1 MPPVPKVFVDTLRLR
16 YPHTASTDQNRKR
29 RSRCMGPATWDP
41 VLGEPRDPVRN
52 RNNPLPQAG
61 TDTYIP
67 LSLPPVP
74 PIDSEDSDYSD
85 TFGSTTGNL
94 YSSHP
99 RSAPTP
105 ADRTQRTDRPDGL
118 GTKIRPGTQCLPTF
132 VSEPE
137 LRGETPRY
145 ADDHGSH
152 RKTATDVKPVNADLD
167 ASKAKKPLKMLVTSY
182 IRVYSESEI
191 CHIGN
196 VKQSLTSDLIQM
208 IVQSQ
213 MEPRAEDTALQ
224 SNNKHSMVIEKIGE
238 NDSIPAQS
246 PPLAQVALMMSSK
259 VRSAENALKAS
270 LESIGTAIVPTN
282 ASSPLIV
289 LRSQGDTIMGKDV
302 EKMRDDG
309 KRLEQRYEGALDREQ
324 RGKALRIFGS
334 CSDCR
339 RRRVS
344 CQPAH
349 HNITWED
356 LDRWWSSHSN
366 IRSSPAA
373 AGQFEQQNHE
383 PFQEGTVA
391 DSGYVSACASGP
403 CHESK
408 PHDELID
415 RGIIAQP
422 EQHNRQA
429 GDQHTVY
436 TSQALPQGSDY
447 ITDLCNDI
455 HRRLKHDLL
464 EHTPDQA
471 WRELPKCLPD
481 LIKALAIQIGLDRSN
496 SASPYVMHF
505 LHTHSKDIVSQLGAL
520 CRNREESPEVS
531 HRRPSEEDGM
541 GVLDKMKLWHRKEN
555 EQSPLEPD
563 QDDLFKGVRDEE
575 EEDIA
580 GNAEMAMH
588 RDYVLSSTAY
598 KWFIASLRKQ
608 LSLDWGLHSHNVTGS
623 DSCGQIHQS
632 IMSKMSS
639 GIISK
644 HRPPEIHHARFH
656 INIRPDAFHCLQG
669 GLAANLMVFTSSAPN
684 IVQASTLQ
692 GYLDRTWPS
701 GGVSLVKLLQ
711 RQHNDRSTAEKAG
724 SFKIN
729 PSAGH
734 GFWSCVLDLSMCLSV
749 NKYNFPRCDGPLQT
763 DMSAWGSR
771 HIIANPEH
779 FGLPVVDSVS
789 SFGNNMGEV
798 CAQAEA
804 QRVEMRENL
813 DPAPSPREKGSS
825 SMASPGDS
833 LDSDMMS
840 ISSGNSDCA
849 PSLDPEDPLA
859 LIVDVISRRLFN
871 EYKGSGRFISK
882 PQSGRKRNGTP
893 AGDSG
898 NSSVSCATSK
908 SQVRGTSKRG
918 RPDGEYEDWDD
929 GGFRKPP
936 PPTKRRTLPVSPSRP
951 RRRTLACP
959 FWKLDSQAHRPCFNR
974 KFSRISDVKLHLY
987 RKHKQ
992 PASDYCQR
1000 CWTAYESRAHKEEHL
1015 QDPLGQACQYN
1026 PSARPVGID
1035 NNMAAALHKKSNPSL
1050 STEDQWFAV
1059 WDIVFPDEP
1068 RPSSPYI
1075 NDNLSEDATQL
1086 QEIIINQW
1094 PSILASIAEEAG
1106 RSNTSVDTDRLE
1118 HEHLIRATL
1127 NRLLDAFSAE
1137 QETMRTAESAS
1148 NYQSPGGRT
1157 ASSSNRADSAIEL
1170 ESYQM
1175 GSHSSSNS
1183 GDETALLTAGTVGRQ
1198 HEAYNQPVPDHSSVV
1213 YGRRERPI
1221 LPAGPNTVSMNH
1233 NRQEMQGLPPSIQS
1247 TGRHIMPTP
1256 PTRQMPSI
1264 PDLTNMHTM
1273 DTYGADDTFGSE
1285 LAALNGPTPSV
1296 TNDDWFQ
1303 ASQGNGEFNGDIS
1316 WEGME
1321 IPTVFDWSMFEME
1334 KNNGQAQPDTWGGE

>member
-1 MPPVPKVFVDTLRLR
+1 
-16 YPHTASTDQNRKR
+16 
-29 RSRCMGPATWDP
+29 
-41 VLGEPRDPVRN
+41 
-52 RNNPLPQAG
+52 
-61 TDTYIP
+61 
-67 LSLPPVP
+67 
-74 PIDSEDSDYSD
+74 
-85 TFGSTTGNL
+85 
-94 YSSHP
+94 
-99 RSAPTP
+99 
-105 ADRTQRTDRPDGL
+105 
-118 GTKIRPGTQCLPTF
+118 
-132 VSEPE
+132 
-137 LRGETPRY
+137 
-145 ADDHGSH
+145 
-152 RKTATDVKPVNADLD
+152 
-167 ASKAKKPLKMLVTSY
+167 
-182 IRVYSESEI
+182 
-191 CHIGN
+191 
-196 VKQSLTSDLIQM
+196 
-208 IVQSQ
+208 
-213 MEPRAEDTALQ
+213 
-224 SNNKHSMVIEKIGE
+224 
-238 NDSIPAQS
+238 
-246 PPLAQVALMMSSK
+246 
-259 VRSAENALKAS
+259 
-270 LESIGTAIVPTN
+270 
-282 ASSPLIV
+282 
-289 LRSQGDTIMGKDV
+289 
-302 EKMRDDG
+302 
-309 KRLEQRYEGALDREQ
+309 
-324 RGKALRIFGS
+324 
-334 CSDCR
+334 
-339 RRRVS
+339 
-344 CQPAH
+344 
-349 HNITWED
+349 
-356 LDRWWSSHSN
+356 
-366 IRSSPAA
+366 
-373 AGQFEQQNHE
+373 
-383 PFQEGTVA
+383 
-391 DSGYVSACASGP
+391 
-403 CHESK
+403 
-408 PHDELID
+408 
-415 RGIIAQP
+415 
-422 EQHNRQA
+422 
-429 GDQHTVY
+429 
-436 TSQALPQGSDY
+436 
-447 ITDLCNDI
+447 
-455 HRRLKHDLL
+455 
-464 EHTPDQA
+464 
-471 WRELPKCLPD
+471 
-481 LIKALAIQIGLDRSN
+481 
-496 SASPYVMHF
+496 
-505 LHTHSKDIVSQLGAL
+505 
-520 CRNREESPEVS
+520 
-531 HRRPSEEDGM
+531 
-541 GVLDKMKLWHRKEN
+541 
-555 EQSPLEPD
+555 
-563 QDDLFKGVRDEE
+563 
-575 EEDIA
+575 
-580 GNAEMAMH
+580 
-588 RDYVLSSTAY
+588 
-598 KWFIASLRKQ
+598 
-608 LSLDWGLHSHNVTGS
+608 
-623 DSCGQIHQS
+623 
-632 IMSKMSS
+632 
-639 GIISK
+639 
-644 HRPPEIHHARFH
+644 
-656 INIRPDAFHCLQG
+656 
-669 GLAANLMVFTSSAPN
+669 
-684 IVQASTLQ
+684 
-692 GYLDRTWPS
+692 
-701 GGVSLVKLLQ
+701 
-711 RQHNDRSTAEKAG
+711 
-724 SFKIN
+724 
-729 PSAGH
+729 
-734 GFWSCVLDLSMCLSV
+734 
-749 NKYNFPRCDGPLQT
+749 
-763 DMSAWGSR
+763 
-771 HIIANPEH
+771 
-779 FGLPVVDSVS
+779 
-789 SFGNNMGEV
+789 MGEV

-882 PQSGRKRNGTP
+882 PQSGHKRNGTP

-936 PPTKRRTLPVSPSRP
+936 PPTKRRTLSPSRP

-1015 QDPLGQACQYN
+1015 RDPLGQACQYN

-1198 HEAYNQPVPDHSSVV
+1198 HEAYNQPVPDHSGVV

-1273 DTYGADDTFGSE
+1273 DTYGAHDTFGSE